1 MPLGVIWAV
10 ITLFVLI
17 ARSISSPGKIPPK
30 VVCIGSR
37 IKMLRICSSPEARIC
52 EAILGG
58 FTLVHT

>member
-1 MPLGVIWAV
+1 MYDLIELSYKIIAFISALAIYPYGVC
-10 ITLFVLI
+10 
-17 ARSISSPGKIPPK
+17 S
-30 VVCIGSR
+30 GSR